1 MKMQPSRTSSLS
13 LVFMG
18 VTACAI
24 ETAEGKAAAIGA
36 ISQPTEALVGDTGAN
51 AAADDA
57 KPRPAIAGHYRYVGG
72 AVQRKA
78 LDDAIEVVVAD
89 MNFIARPIARKRLRE
104 SNQPSA
110 ALELRVTDDEIT
122 VERPGQPTVSAP
134 RDGSTINWEDP
145 NGDEFKVQHRIVG
158 DHEIR
163 QHFVGEQ
170 SVSDNAFVLAADGER
185 VTVTT
190 TIKADRLPK
199 TLSFTMSYR
208 RGPKAKD

>member
-1 MKMQPSRTSSLS
+1 MKMHTSRTSSLS

-18 VTACAI
+18 ATACAI
-24 ETAEGKAAAIGA
+24 ETAEGKGAAIGA
-36 ISQPTEALVGDTGAN
+36 ISQPTEALVGETGAN

-57 KPRPAIAGHYRYVGG
+57 KPRPAIVGHYRYVGG

-78 LDDAIEVVVAD
+78 LDDAIEDVVAD

-134 RDGSTINWEDP
+134 RDGSTINWADP
-145 NGDEFKVQHRIVG
+145 NGDEFQVQHRIVG

-190 TIKADRLPK
+190 TIQADRLPK